1 MVKVEKVPVHLIQ
14 MSRSH
19 DIGSFG
25 IPPFGMFGGG
35 FFLMCEAFG
44 RKVLR
49 FIPLPLFFGFF
60 APSGDQLTHTGSTL

>member
-1 MVKVEKVPVHLIQ
+1 MKVEKKVPVHLIQ
-14 MSRSH
+14 MSHSH